1 MLEEIV
7 RYFGTLTL
15 GVDGAMTA
23 FKFEYLTTLGFA
35 AIVIFLGRAVV
46 AHSEILRKVAI
57 PAPVISGLAFS
68 VLVSLLKGSGI
79 IALSFDTAI
88 V

>member
-1 MLEEIV
+1 MLEKIAS
-7 RYFGTLTL
+7 YFGTFTP
-15 GVDGAMTA
+15 GVDGAITA

-57 PAPVISGLAFS
+57 PAPVISG
-68 VLVSLLKGSGI
+68 
-79 IALSFDTAI
+79 
-88 V
+88 